1 MNSLMKMC
9 AVTTLLAGLACVSA
23 ILVAQQTGA
32 PPKQG
37 SGGRIVVSVNA
48 VLVPVVVRDAQ
59 GRAVGNLKKEDF
71 ELFDKNK
78 PQTIAGFSMQQ
89 RAGTGNPPETAEATQ
104 PGSGPSGITAPSP
117 SNVSAPVAE
126 RFIVYLIDDFHI
138 SASDLAPIQKAASR
152 IVSGSL
158 APSDLAAVV
167 TLSGT
172 SSGLTRD
179 HAKLQEAIANL
190 KPQSLSRRIAS
201 VCPNIGY
208 YEADRIVNKHDF
220 MARET
225 EIENTMSCCD
235 CAKQVAEGLV
245 ENAATESLQMGD
257 RDVRMT
263 LGFVSEIVR
272 KMSAMPGQRTLVFV
286 SPGFLTM
293 TPDALLGKSQIL
305 DVAAQSNLTIN
316 AVDARGLY
324 TATGDA
330 GQQGLGSSRAELTD
344 AQYRGYSQVMNEDVM
359 SELAAGTGGTFFHNS
374 NDLEGGLDRLT
385 AAPEYV
391 YLLEYSLQN
400 VKSDGTYHPLKVK
413 VNQDGLKVEAR
424 QGYFAPRG
432 GNSKGK

>member
-1 MNSLMKMC
+1 M
-9 AVTTLLAGLACVSA
+9 VVPFGGLVCLSA
-23 ILVAQQTGA
+23 ILAAQQSSA
-32 PPKQG
+32 PPAQA
-37 SGGRIVVSVNA
+37 SGGKIVVSVNA

-78 PQTIAGFSMQQ
+78 PQAIAGFSVQQ
-89 RAGTGNPPETAEATQ
+89 RAGSGSATGTAEAT
-104 PGSGPSGITAPSP
+104 PTSPGPSGVTAPAATGIP
-117 SNVSAPVAE
+117 AAAAD
-126 RFIVYLIDDFHI
+126 RFVVYLIDDMHI
-138 SASDLAPIQKAASR
+138 SASDLAPIQKAASK

-179 HAKLQEAIANL
+179 HAKLQNAIANL

-263 LGFVSEIVR
+263 LGFISEIVR
-272 KMSAMPGQRTLVFV
+272 KMSAMPGQRTLVLV

-316 AVDARGLY
+316 SVDARGLY
-324 TATGDA
+324 TVTGDA
-330 GQQGLGSSRAELTD
+330 GQQGMGSSRAELTD

-374 NDLEGGLDRLT
+374 NDLEGGLERLT

-391 YLLEYSLQN
+391 YLLEYSLQK

-413 VNQDGLKVEAR
+413 VNQEGLKVEAR
-424 QGYFAPRG
+424 QGYFAPRA